1 MKVLS
6 TSDHTTSYRKTLLYA
21 HHGWGKTTQ
30 MKYFQEAYG
39 KGLII
44 SGESGL
50 SSIRSAEIDYVPFTS
65 WSGEHNPDKGLYAFT
80 EIFKWIR
87 SDDFTAAKYKWVGID
102 SLTELADHALKA
114 AEKKA
119 QDDAKATNSKVNGFA
134 VWGEYA
140 NWMIGACKIVRDLPC
155 HVIITAL
162 AKESQNDEGENEY
175 WPMVAGRQVQT
186 QLPGIFDC
194 VLCGV
199 RATSGNK
206 QDGIK
211 VERYIVTDEVRGWHG
226 KVRDEHQVLKSVEH
240 ESNITKLF
248 KRMDKGVKT

>member
-1 MKVLS
+1 
-6 TSDHTTSYRKTLLYA
+6 
-21 HHGWGKTTQ
+21 
-30 MKYFQEAYG
+30 
-39 KGLII
+39 
-44 SGESGL
+44 
-50 SSIRSAEIDYVPFTS
+50 
-65 WSGEHNPDKGLYAFT
+65 
-80 EIFKWIR
+80 
-87 SDDFTAAKYKWVGID
+87 
-102 SLTELADHALKA
+102 
-114 AEKKA
+114 
-119 QDDAKATNSKVNGFA
+119 
-134 VWGEYA
+134 
-140 NWMIGACKIVRDLPC
+140 MIGACKIVRDLPC

-248 KRMDKGVKT
+248 KRMDKGAKT